1 MTWNRDI
8 TLYNKHEDEQTGV
21 IKWYR
26 HNLSNCFYKRTNNK
40 VNVGGVQLQT
50 DGTIVRIPE
59 QADFLPPYEWADL
72 PNDKKSEYM
81 TLQSGD
87 LIFLGK
93 ITEDIDNYTSG
104 KRASDLIA
112 KYNSLGSVTVTSV
125 NINDF
130 MYGQHYLVKGE

>member
-8 TLYNKHEDEQTGV
+8 TLYNKYEDEQTGY

-40 VNVGGVQLQT
+40 VNVGGVQLQS
-50 DGTIVRIPE
+50 DNTIIRIPI
-59 QADFLPPYEWADL
+59 QSGYLPPFVWVDL
-72 PNDKKSEYM
+72 PNDRKSNQM

-112 KYNSLGSVTVTSV
+112 KYKSLGSVTVTSV

-130 MYGQHYLVKGE
+130 MYGRHYLVKGE